1 MDKWLTQM
9 ENNKNSPEN
18 AIFPSGNQELVDYL
32 YQDIG
37 GSKFPRVI
45 SSVSS
50 KDLKDLCV
58 MPVGNSQS
66 AQSGSKQSDT
76 AEKVCPN
83 NISTDILRCFAIV
96 YERKGTK
103 VYLSNPLLCAF

>member
-1 MDKWLTQM
+1 M

-32 YQDIG
+32 YQDIN

-58 MPVGNSQS
+58 MPVGNNQS
-66 AQSGSKQSDT
+66 AQSSSKQSDT
-76 AEKVCPN
+76 IEKVYPN
-83 NISTDILRCFAIV
+83 NSSTDILRCFAIV
-96 YERKGTK
+96 YERKGME
-103 VYLSNPLLCAF
+103 VYAC